1 MQYGQER
8 EIIFMVFNSSNTVY
22 EKYKKNKLKKMK
34 FISTGLLV
42 LVLVLY
48 FICKK
53 FKIDQSNNL
62 LYSSM
67 AAFTEASIVGAFA
80 DWFAVVAL
88 FKHPLGL
95 SVIPHT
101 AIIKKNKNEIAES
114 LSKFVVENFF
124 TDEKIM
130 EILKNIQFSKE
141 FNLYLNEKKEYF
153 SNKVIE
159 NIPSIAVELSKIDY
173 LKKFVKE
180 GLNNSIKDKVELS
193 PIAGRILEG
202 FILSTE
208 NNVKLV
214 KVILEYILNE
224 LQQNQQTFIN
234 FIQQQKLFNIIGFT
248 NSMAQGIH
256 SKMTSII
263 QNEINNINNNNSING
278 GLSKILLDK
287 LQNIAFDL
295 KKSDDMIKKGN
306 ELKNNILKSEAY
318 ENFIDKTLWNIMD
331 KNILDPIILNSTKN
345 PEPIKAKI
353 ISFID
358 DIIIKGLFES
368 KEICEQIDNWA
379 KSSIANVISSNKS
392 YIGELISKT
401 VKEWPDDEMVEKLEM
416 QVGSDLQYIR
426 INGTIVGGL
435 FGVLLN
441 LMTHLLGL

>member
-173 LKKFVKE
+173 IKKFVKE

-295 KKSDDMIKKGN
+295 KKSDAMIKKGN

-318 ENFIDKTLWNIMD
+318 ENFIDN
-331 KNILDPIILNSTKN
+331 NILYTIILNSTKN
-345 PEPIKAKI
+345 PEQITDKI

-358 DIIIKGLFES
+358 VIIIKGLFES